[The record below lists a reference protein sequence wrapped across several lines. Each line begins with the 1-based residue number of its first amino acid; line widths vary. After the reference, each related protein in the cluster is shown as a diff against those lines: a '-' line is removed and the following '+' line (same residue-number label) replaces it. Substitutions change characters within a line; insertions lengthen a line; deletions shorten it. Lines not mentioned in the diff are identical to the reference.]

1 MRKLS
6 FLLVFIFLFVSLA
19 TGCNNR
25 NGGTGN
31 STPVYV
37 SYESQFDD
45 VTYQECIYILNKN
58 TRKFHYKDCY
68 TIDQMSQKN
77 KVYCD
82 DERSNIIEHNYKP
95 CKKSIH
101 KIDIRIANT
110 HSIFVSNY
118 SGSATSDSDDT
129 SQVDL

>member
-6 FLLVFIFLFVSLA
+6 LLLVFILLFVSLT
-19 TGCNNR
+19 TGCNSR
-25 NGGTGN
+25 DGDMDD

-68 TIDQMSQKN
+68 TIDLMSQKN

-82 DERSNIIEHNYKP
+82 DERSNIIQHNYVP
-95 CKKSIH
+95 CKKC
-101 KIDIRIANT
+101 NP
-110 HSIFVSNY
+110 
-118 SGSATSDSDDT
+118 
-129 SQVDL
+129 

>member
-6 FLLVFIFLFVSLA
+6 FLLVLILIFVSLA

-25 NGGTGN
+25 DDDTDC

-68 TIDQMSQKN
+68 TIDLMSQKN

-82 DERSNIIEHNYKP
+82 DERSNIIQHNYVP
-95 CKKSIH
+95 CKKC
-101 KIDIRIANT
+101 NP
-110 HSIFVSNY
+110 
-118 SGSATSDSDDT
+118 
-129 SQVDL
+129 